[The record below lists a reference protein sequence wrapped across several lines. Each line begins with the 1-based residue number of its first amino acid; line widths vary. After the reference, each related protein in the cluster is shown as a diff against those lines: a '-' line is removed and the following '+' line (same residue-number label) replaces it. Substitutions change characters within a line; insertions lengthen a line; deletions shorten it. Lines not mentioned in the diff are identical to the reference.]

1 MFSNRIRTEG
11 IACGSISIHAMG
23 AFCRN
28 VGCSL
33 RRGVEYP
40 LTQPPI
46 GTSDVHVPFGDMDMR
61 VAVRM
66 PAGA

>member
-1 MFSNRIRTEG
+1 MFSNRTMTEG
-11 IACGSISIHAMG
+11 ITRGSLAIHATG

-28 VGCSL
+28 VGCSQRL
-33 RRGVEYP
+33 GMGYP

-46 GTSDVHVPFGDMDMR
+46 GTTGVYVPLGGVGMR
-61 VAVRM
+61 SAVRM

>member
-1 MFSNRIRTEG
+1 MISNRIKTEG
-11 IACGSISIHAMG
+11 IARGFIAIHSTG

-28 VGCSL
+28 VGCSQQWS
-33 RRGVEYP
+33 VCNP
-40 LTQPPI
+40 LTDPPL
-46 GTSDVHVPFGDMDMR
+46 GTTGVYVPLGVIDMR

>member
-1 MFSNRIRTEG
+1 MISNRIKTEG
-11 IACGSISIHAMG
+11 IARGFIAIHSMG

-28 VGCSL
+28 VGCSQTWNVCTQL
-33 RRGVEYP
+33 TDPP
-40 LTQPPI
+40 L
-46 GTSDVHVPFGDMDMR
+46 GTSGVYVPLGDVDMR